1 MDMSEMMPFLMNYHY
16 LVDTAVFLLG
26 RLDGGGTLGRE
37 HIS

>member
-1 MDMSEMMPFLMNYHY
+1 MGVSEMVPFLMNYHY

-26 RLDGGGTLGRE
+26 RLDGRHTVGRE